1 METKELCNKIKY
13 LIKKQKSFI
22 EICNELQLKDYEV
35 IGLIGLMKQDGE
47 LIDYV
52 NGELV
57 RLKTPPKINDVYQVE
72 ASSSHIPLL
81 LISDTHLCSKYDR
94 LDILRYL
101 YAKADERGVKHILHS
116 GDFTDGRSN
125 RPEHIYE
132 LREPSYEGQVDYCV
146 EKYPT
151 FDGKTYVIS
160 GNHDDWWYKST
171 GSEIVKAIA
180 NRRDDIVYLGSD
192 VADMQ
197 IGKLKVR
204 LFHGKGGNAYAKCF
218 DCETEILTENGW
230 KYFCDLTK
238 NEKVATL
245 NLKKNEF
252 EWQQPID
259 YINQQYN
266 GEMYHFKSR
275 TIDMMVTPNHRMLV
289 KRYDKNILQYR
300 KKDLIMPSKSHQKI
314 NLDWQI
320 IEAKDLENAKRQ
332 EWQFKRG
339 GQSWTGDLIESVDIP
354 IRSPKK
360 YASNP
365 IKHIGSVKIED
376 IAELIAWYTTEG
388 YSDGKKISISQSEV
402 ANSNNHKKIIDLFKR
417 IGFKKIKTS
426 GRDNKDISVY
436 SVELSEYLIRECGS
450 GSYNKFLP
458 KWLKNQPSNILKIVF
473 DTMIEGD
480 GWKIG
485 KSSFGYKSVS
495 KRLLDDVSEI
505 AHKLGYGVS
514 KNKDTIT
521 MSAIQ
526 NYPTINNKPEKINY
540 SGNIYCVSV
549 PNTIILVRRN
559 GKTCWSGNSYKV
571 QKYLD
576 SIPLEERP
584 HILQT
589 GHIHQS
595 FYMKQDDTHCFQTSC
610 LEDLTPFARSM
621 GFANDKS
628 VWWVDVEMNDR
639 GQIQNITQELET
651 FNTKKLVRRK

>member
-1 METKELCNKIKY
+1 METKELCNKVKC

-101 YAKADERGVKHILHS
+101 YEKADERGVKHILHS

-180 NRRDDIVYLGSD
+180 NRRDDIIYLGSD
-192 VADMQ
+192 VADMK
-197 IGKLKVR
+197 IGKLKIR
-204 LFHGKGGNAYAKCF
+204 LFHGKGGNAYAK
-218 DCETEILTENGW
+218 
-230 KYFCDLTK
+230 
-238 NEKVATL
+238 
-245 NLKKNEF
+245 
-252 EWQQPID
+252 
-259 YINQQYN
+259 
-266 GEMYHFKSR
+266 
-275 TIDMMVTPNHRMLV
+275 
-289 KRYDKNILQYR
+289 
-300 KKDLIMPSKSHQKI
+300 
-314 NLDWQI
+314 
-320 IEAKDLENAKRQ
+320 
-332 EWQFKRG
+332 
-339 GQSWTGDLIESVDIP
+339 
-354 IRSPKK
+354 
-360 YASNP
+360 
-365 IKHIGSVKIED
+365 
-376 IAELIAWYTTEG
+376 
-388 YSDGKKISISQSEV
+388 
-402 ANSNNHKKIIDLFKR
+402 
-417 IGFKKIKTS
+417 
-426 GRDNKDISVY
+426 
-436 SVELSEYLIRECGS
+436 
-450 GSYNKFLP
+450 
-458 KWLKNQPSNILKIVF
+458 
-473 DTMIEGD
+473 
-480 GWKIG
+480 
-485 KSSFGYKSVS
+485 
-495 KRLLDDVSEI
+495 
-505 AHKLGYGVS
+505 
-514 KNKDTIT
+514 
-521 MSAIQ
+521 
-526 NYPTINNKPEKINY
+526 
-540 SGNIYCVSV
+540 
-549 PNTIILVRRN
+549 
-559 GKTCWSGNSYKV
+559 SYKV

>member
-132 LREPSYEGQVDYCV
+132 LREPSYEGQVEYCV

-151 FDGKTYVIS
+151 FSGKTYVIS

-192 VADMQ
+192 VADMK

-204 LFHGKGGNAYAKCF
+204 LFHGKGGNAYAK
-218 DCETEILTENGW
+218 
-230 KYFCDLTK
+230 
-238 NEKVATL
+238 
-245 NLKKNEF
+245 
-252 EWQQPID
+252 
-259 YINQQYN
+259 
-266 GEMYHFKSR
+266 
-275 TIDMMVTPNHRMLV
+275 
-289 KRYDKNILQYR
+289 
-300 KKDLIMPSKSHQKI
+300 
-314 NLDWQI
+314 
-320 IEAKDLENAKRQ
+320 
-332 EWQFKRG
+332 
-339 GQSWTGDLIESVDIP
+339 
-354 IRSPKK
+354 
-360 YASNP
+360 
-365 IKHIGSVKIED
+365 
-376 IAELIAWYTTEG
+376 
-388 YSDGKKISISQSEV
+388 
-402 ANSNNHKKIIDLFKR
+402 
-417 IGFKKIKTS
+417 
-426 GRDNKDISVY
+426 
-436 SVELSEYLIRECGS
+436 
-450 GSYNKFLP
+450 
-458 KWLKNQPSNILKIVF
+458 
-473 DTMIEGD
+473 
-480 GWKIG
+480 
-485 KSSFGYKSVS
+485 
-495 KRLLDDVSEI
+495 
-505 AHKLGYGVS
+505 
-514 KNKDTIT
+514 
-521 MSAIQ
+521 
-526 NYPTINNKPEKINY
+526 
-540 SGNIYCVSV
+540 
-549 PNTIILVRRN
+549 
-559 GKTCWSGNSYKV
+559 SYKV

>member
-13 LIKKQKSFI
+13 LVKKKKGFI

-57 RLKTPPKINDVYQVE
+57 RLKTPPEINDIYQVE

-132 LREPSYEGQVDYCV
+132 LKEPSYEGQVEYCV

-151 FDGKTYVIS
+151 FSGKTYVIS

-192 VADMQ
+192 VADMK

-204 LFHGKGGNAYAKCF
+204 LFHGKGGNAYAK
-218 DCETEILTENGW
+218 
-230 KYFCDLTK
+230 
-238 NEKVATL
+238 
-245 NLKKNEF
+245 
-252 EWQQPID
+252 
-259 YINQQYN
+259 
-266 GEMYHFKSR
+266 
-275 TIDMMVTPNHRMLV
+275 
-289 KRYDKNILQYR
+289 
-300 KKDLIMPSKSHQKI
+300 
-314 NLDWQI
+314 
-320 IEAKDLENAKRQ
+320 
-332 EWQFKRG
+332 
-339 GQSWTGDLIESVDIP
+339 
-354 IRSPKK
+354 
-360 YASNP
+360 
-365 IKHIGSVKIED
+365 
-376 IAELIAWYTTEG
+376 
-388 YSDGKKISISQSEV
+388 
-402 ANSNNHKKIIDLFKR
+402 
-417 IGFKKIKTS
+417 
-426 GRDNKDISVY
+426 
-436 SVELSEYLIRECGS
+436 
-450 GSYNKFLP
+450 
-458 KWLKNQPSNILKIVF
+458 
-473 DTMIEGD
+473 
-480 GWKIG
+480 
-485 KSSFGYKSVS
+485 
-495 KRLLDDVSEI
+495 
-505 AHKLGYGVS
+505 
-514 KNKDTIT
+514 
-521 MSAIQ
+521 
-526 NYPTINNKPEKINY
+526 
-540 SGNIYCVSV
+540 
-549 PNTIILVRRN
+549 
-559 GKTCWSGNSYKV
+559 SYKV

-621 GFANDKS
+621 GLANDKS

>member
-13 LIKKQKSFI
+13 LVKKKKGFI

-57 RLKTPPKINDVYQVE
+57 RLKTPPEINDIYQVE

-132 LREPSYEGQVDYCV
+132 LREPSYEGQVEYCV

-151 FDGKTYVIS
+151 FSGKTYVIS

-192 VADMQ
+192 VADMK

-204 LFHGKGGNAYAKCF
+204 LFHGKGGNAYAK
-218 DCETEILTENGW
+218 
-230 KYFCDLTK
+230 
-238 NEKVATL
+238 
-245 NLKKNEF
+245 
-252 EWQQPID
+252 
-259 YINQQYN
+259 
-266 GEMYHFKSR
+266 
-275 TIDMMVTPNHRMLV
+275 
-289 KRYDKNILQYR
+289 
-300 KKDLIMPSKSHQKI
+300 
-314 NLDWQI
+314 
-320 IEAKDLENAKRQ
+320 
-332 EWQFKRG
+332 
-339 GQSWTGDLIESVDIP
+339 
-354 IRSPKK
+354 
-360 YASNP
+360 
-365 IKHIGSVKIED
+365 
-376 IAELIAWYTTEG
+376 
-388 YSDGKKISISQSEV
+388 
-402 ANSNNHKKIIDLFKR
+402 
-417 IGFKKIKTS
+417 
-426 GRDNKDISVY
+426 
-436 SVELSEYLIRECGS
+436 
-450 GSYNKFLP
+450 
-458 KWLKNQPSNILKIVF
+458 
-473 DTMIEGD
+473 
-480 GWKIG
+480 
-485 KSSFGYKSVS
+485 
-495 KRLLDDVSEI
+495 
-505 AHKLGYGVS
+505 
-514 KNKDTIT
+514 
-521 MSAIQ
+521 
-526 NYPTINNKPEKINY
+526 
-540 SGNIYCVSV
+540 
-549 PNTIILVRRN
+549 
-559 GKTCWSGNSYKV
+559 SYKV

-595 FYMKQDDTHCFQTSC
+595 LYMKEDDTHCFQTSC

>member
-1 METKELCNKIKY
+1 MGTKELCNKIKY
-13 LIKKQKSFI
+13 LIKKKKGFI

-57 RLKTPPKINDVYQVE
+57 ILKTPPKINDVYQVE

-116 GDFTDGRSN
+116 GDFTDGRSK

-132 LREPSYEGQVDYCV
+132 LKEPSYEGQVDYCV

-192 VADMQ
+192 VADMK

-204 LFHGKGGNAYAKCF
+204 LFHGKGGNAYAK
-218 DCETEILTENGW
+218 
-230 KYFCDLTK
+230 
-238 NEKVATL
+238 
-245 NLKKNEF
+245 
-252 EWQQPID
+252 
-259 YINQQYN
+259 
-266 GEMYHFKSR
+266 
-275 TIDMMVTPNHRMLV
+275 
-289 KRYDKNILQYR
+289 
-300 KKDLIMPSKSHQKI
+300 
-314 NLDWQI
+314 
-320 IEAKDLENAKRQ
+320 
-332 EWQFKRG
+332 
-339 GQSWTGDLIESVDIP
+339 
-354 IRSPKK
+354 
-360 YASNP
+360 
-365 IKHIGSVKIED
+365 
-376 IAELIAWYTTEG
+376 
-388 YSDGKKISISQSEV
+388 
-402 ANSNNHKKIIDLFKR
+402 
-417 IGFKKIKTS
+417 
-426 GRDNKDISVY
+426 
-436 SVELSEYLIRECGS
+436 
-450 GSYNKFLP
+450 
-458 KWLKNQPSNILKIVF
+458 
-473 DTMIEGD
+473 
-480 GWKIG
+480 
-485 KSSFGYKSVS
+485 
-495 KRLLDDVSEI
+495 
-505 AHKLGYGVS
+505 
-514 KNKDTIT
+514 
-521 MSAIQ
+521 
-526 NYPTINNKPEKINY
+526 
-540 SGNIYCVSV
+540 
-549 PNTIILVRRN
+549 
-559 GKTCWSGNSYKV
+559 SYKI

-628 VWWVDVEMNDR
+628 VWWVDVEMNDK

>member
-1 METKELCNKIKY
+1 METKELCNKIKC

-180 NRRDDIVYLGSD
+180 NRREDIIYLGSD
-192 VADMQ
+192 VADMK
-197 IGKLKVR
+197 IGKLKIR
-204 LFHGKGGNAYAKCF
+204 LFHGKGGNAYAK
-218 DCETEILTENGW
+218 
-230 KYFCDLTK
+230 
-238 NEKVATL
+238 
-245 NLKKNEF
+245 
-252 EWQQPID
+252 
-259 YINQQYN
+259 
-266 GEMYHFKSR
+266 
-275 TIDMMVTPNHRMLV
+275 
-289 KRYDKNILQYR
+289 
-300 KKDLIMPSKSHQKI
+300 
-314 NLDWQI
+314 
-320 IEAKDLENAKRQ
+320 
-332 EWQFKRG
+332 
-339 GQSWTGDLIESVDIP
+339 
-354 IRSPKK
+354 
-360 YASNP
+360 
-365 IKHIGSVKIED
+365 
-376 IAELIAWYTTEG
+376 
-388 YSDGKKISISQSEV
+388 
-402 ANSNNHKKIIDLFKR
+402 
-417 IGFKKIKTS
+417 
-426 GRDNKDISVY
+426 
-436 SVELSEYLIRECGS
+436 
-450 GSYNKFLP
+450 
-458 KWLKNQPSNILKIVF
+458 
-473 DTMIEGD
+473 
-480 GWKIG
+480 
-485 KSSFGYKSVS
+485 
-495 KRLLDDVSEI
+495 
-505 AHKLGYGVS
+505 
-514 KNKDTIT
+514 
-521 MSAIQ
+521 
-526 NYPTINNKPEKINY
+526 
-540 SGNIYCVSV
+540 
-549 PNTIILVRRN
+549 
-559 GKTCWSGNSYKV
+559 SYKV

-628 VWWVDVEMNDR
+628 VWWVDVEMNAR

>member
-1 METKELCNKIKY
+1 METKELCNKIKC

-180 NRRDDIVYLGSD
+180 NRRDDIIYLGSD
-192 VADMQ
+192 VADMK
-197 IGKLKVR
+197 IGKLKIR
-204 LFHGKGGNAYAKCF
+204 LFHGKGGNAYAK
-218 DCETEILTENGW
+218 
-230 KYFCDLTK
+230 
-238 NEKVATL
+238 
-245 NLKKNEF
+245 
-252 EWQQPID
+252 
-259 YINQQYN
+259 
-266 GEMYHFKSR
+266 
-275 TIDMMVTPNHRMLV
+275 
-289 KRYDKNILQYR
+289 
-300 KKDLIMPSKSHQKI
+300 
-314 NLDWQI
+314 
-320 IEAKDLENAKRQ
+320 
-332 EWQFKRG
+332 
-339 GQSWTGDLIESVDIP
+339 
-354 IRSPKK
+354 
-360 YASNP
+360 
-365 IKHIGSVKIED
+365 
-376 IAELIAWYTTEG
+376 
-388 YSDGKKISISQSEV
+388 
-402 ANSNNHKKIIDLFKR
+402 
-417 IGFKKIKTS
+417 
-426 GRDNKDISVY
+426 
-436 SVELSEYLIRECGS
+436 
-450 GSYNKFLP
+450 
-458 KWLKNQPSNILKIVF
+458 
-473 DTMIEGD
+473 
-480 GWKIG
+480 
-485 KSSFGYKSVS
+485 
-495 KRLLDDVSEI
+495 
-505 AHKLGYGVS
+505 
-514 KNKDTIT
+514 
-521 MSAIQ
+521 
-526 NYPTINNKPEKINY
+526 
-540 SGNIYCVSV
+540 
-549 PNTIILVRRN
+549 
-559 GKTCWSGNSYKV
+559 SYKV